1 MPLDIF
7 RVRAVDAGTNPVFGP
22 FHRSMFQSEAPHPPI
37 LGETY
42 QLLYLEYLPLDTIH
56 ISLGEM

>member
-1 MPLDIF
+1 MLVQIPFL
-7 RVRAVDAGTNPVFGP
+7 AP